1 MTDTPHLRQRE
12 RDLYDAARELR
23 EEDIPEV
30 EQQRADLEA
39 EFGDA
44 HPSDIPADVQQQ
56 YQALGQQLRE
66 LAGTADTYEH
76 YADEWSDGDECLFVL
91 EELNGDA
98 YAATIDAVSAE
109 AARQA
114 RQDGGLPEG
123 YGKVKALEY
132 GVVEKPDAAPADP
145 GVWPAAVMNELFAT
159 LNDITAPSGVDLG
172 NESLGSLD
180 ATPAS
185 ESGGSDT
192 AATEPTQPPTMPTGP
207 SSPE

>member
-1 MTDTPHLRQRE
+1 MTDGPHLRRRE
-12 RDLYDAARELR
+12 RDLYAAAREIR
-23 EEDIPEV
+23 EEDIPGV
-30 EQQRADLEA
+30 EQQRAELNAKFEDV
-39 EFGDA
+39 
-44 HPSDIPADVQQQ
+44 HPVNVPDVYQQQ

-66 LAGTADTYEH
+66 LAGTADTYDH
-76 YADEWSDGDECLFVL
+76 YADAWGDGESCLFVL

-145 GVWPAAVMNELFAT
+145 GLWPAAVMNELFAT

-185 ESGGSDT
+185 ESGESDT
-192 AATEPTQPPTMPTGP
+192 AATEPTQPPTMPTEP